1 MLDPSSH
8 ADILSGRGFTLADW
22 FVLSIPGQWPIR
34 ASTVPNLASLQSEED
49 PRGSISVSMAKKT
62 LDSLINRGLLEVV
75 DLARWSQLTARH
87 SKAGWPYPV
96 HGFPME
102 GDVDF
107 TDQGAGTF
115 KSLADLLYGPDF
127 FSSAEVD
134 SDDGQELI
142 YYSVSAD
149 QARHIAEEAEKQT
162 PGRVVIVEPIGP
174 WCIFWWKTF
183 ASGYRVS
190 VLKKGRSARTRLP
203 GRDLDVAAM
212 RLPEEPG
219 PQQPP
224 VTAATPTAKTTVD
237 VSEKSFESHDRTGPD
252 AALLG
257 TSDAWLIE
265 RKSTGRGRIPQE
277 VSRRL
282 HPEALS

>member
-1 MLDPSSH
+1 
-8 ADILSGRGFTLADW
+8 
-22 FVLSIPGQWPIR
+22 
-34 ASTVPNLASLQSEED
+34 
-49 PRGSISVSMAKKT
+49 
-62 LDSLINRGLLEVV
+62 
-75 DLARWSQLTARH
+75 
-87 SKAGWPYPV
+87 
-96 HGFPME
+96 ME

-107 TDQGAGTF
+107 TDLGAGTF

-190 VLKKGRSARTRLP
+190 VLKKGRSVRKRASRAGSGRRSLGLAHRARPPAAPRHRRDADRENDG
-203 GRDLDVAAM
+203 GRV
-212 RLPEEPG
+212 
-219 PQQPP
+219 
-224 VTAATPTAKTTVD
+224 
-237 VSEKSFESHDRTGPD
+237 
-252 AALLG
+252 
-257 TSDAWLIE
+257 
-265 RKSTGRGRIPQE
+265 
-277 VSRRL
+277 
-282 HPEALS
+282 

>member
-1 MLDPSSH
+1 MPVSLTWEQSLNSTKKPLHISMLDPSSH

-34 ASTVPNLASLQSEED
+34 ASTVPKLASQQSEEY
-49 PRGSISVSMAKKT
+49 PRGSISVSVAKKT

-75 DLARWSQLTARH
+75 KHPRLSQLIARH

-102 GDVDF
+102 GDVEF
-107 TDQGAGTF
+107 TDLGAGTF

-127 FSSAEVD
+127 FSSAKVD

-142 YYSVSAD
+142 YYSASAD

-190 VLKKGRSARTRLP
+190 VL
-203 GRDLDVAAM
+203 
-212 RLPEEPG
+212 
-219 PQQPP
+219 
-224 VTAATPTAKTTVD
+224 
-237 VSEKSFESHDRTGPD
+237 
-252 AALLG
+252 
-257 TSDAWLIE
+257 
-265 RKSTGRGRIPQE
+265 
-277 VSRRL
+277 
-282 HPEALS
+282 

>member
-22 FVLSIPGQWPIR
+22 FVLSILGQWPTR
-34 ASTVPNLASLQSEED
+34 ASTVPKLASLQSEED
-49 PRGSISVSMAKKT
+49 PRGSISVSVAKKT
-62 LDSLINRGLLEVV
+62 LESLIKRGLLEVV
-75 DLARWSQLTARH
+75 NLARFSQLRARH

-102 GDVDF
+102 GDVEF
-107 TDQGAGTF
+107 TDLGAGTF

-127 FSSAEVD
+127 FSSAKVD

-142 YYSVSAD
+142 YYSASAD

-190 VLKKGRSARTRLP
+190 VL
-203 GRDLDVAAM
+203 
-212 RLPEEPG
+212 
-219 PQQPP
+219 
-224 VTAATPTAKTTVD
+224 
-237 VSEKSFESHDRTGPD
+237 
-252 AALLG
+252 
-257 TSDAWLIE
+257 
-265 RKSTGRGRIPQE
+265 
-277 VSRRL
+277 
-282 HPEALS
+282 